1 MQASSVKIGS
11 KIMMVMGVYT
21 LVISLLWIFLTELMF
36 VSDIKAFTGH
46 TWSDFLVS
54 SPKFAELYMITKR
67 LLGITLFLISL
78 LIVFITQK
86 SYSRGERWSW
96 YALLIAGIVTWGGLI
111 TYRAVIGY
119 LVSRSLVT
127 FIIGLA
133 LFLIGIILPAKAI
146 LGKKSA

>member
-96 YALLIAGIVTWGGLI
+96 YALL
-111 TYRAVIGY
+111 
-119 LVSRSLVT
+119 
-127 FIIGLA
+127 
-133 LFLIGIILPAKAI
+133 
-146 LGKKSA
+146 